1 MIQRIIR
8 SVANRSR
15 TASKSIR
22 WRFASNRKDYG
33 QIVFVLGC
41 QRSGTTLLMNCFDQD
56 RRARVFRDDSALTG
70 FRGNRLRLKPYR
82 EVERILAKCRSP
94 LVVAKPLLD
103 SQLAGEIL
111 SEYPRSK
118 AIWMFRN
125 YRGVIGSSLKKFS
138 SQVESIRRVVDQ
150 PDDWR
155 GERVHHRTIEFI
167 KPFVSSNMRREDAA
181 ALIWIARNQLF
192 FNQSFDSSKLVSVL
206 NYEDLVNSS
215 DDALRG
221 IYGFL
226 ELDFP
231 VYSITHSIHQNSLV
245 RGQGIEIDATIEKA
259 CRALQRRL
267 HQCVAFN
274 TQSQS
279 LSEDNS

>member
-1 MIQRIIR
+1 MIQKITK

-15 TASKSIR
+15 TISKIIR
-22 WRFASNRKDYG
+22 WRFASDRKDYG

-70 FRGNRLRLKPYR
+70 FRGNRLRLKPYC
-82 EVERILAKCRSP
+82 ETERTLANCRSP
-94 LVVAKPLLD
+94 LVVSKPLLD
-103 SQLAGEIL
+103 SQLADEIL
-111 SEYPRSK
+111 SDYPRSK

-155 GERVHHRTIEFI
+155 GERVHQRTVDFI
-167 KPFVSSNMRREDAA
+167 KPFVSSDMRREDAA

-192 FNQSFDSSKLVSVL
+192 FDQTFDNSKLVSVL
-206 NYEDLVNSS
+206 NYEDLVSSS
-215 DDALRG
+215 DDAMRR

-231 VYSITHSIHQNSLV
+231 PYSITHSIHQNSLV
-245 RGQGIEIDATIEKA
+245 RGKELEIDATIEQA
-259 CRALQRRL
+259 CKALQRRL
-267 HQCVAFN
+267 RECVVSN
-274 TQSQS
+274 TESQA
-279 LSEDNS
+279 LSENNS